1 MSTRTSWLMLA
12 FAPLALAPAVHAQE
26 PRLAPSSVVVTTE
39 DGRVS
44 LDVREAPLRKVLDE
58 IRDRTG
64 VRVRLDDA
72 GQAKIADEI
81 VTIQMESVPVETAL
95 RRLLRDKD
103 LVLVY
108 SPNRLAEAHV
118 YGRSAGRPAAE
129 PPPAASVGSGPAA
142 AAGSGPAGA
151 AESRETVARLR
162 EQALTNADVTARAQ
176 ALEGLAAQPDQR
188 AVRDVVLEVL
198 DRESDPRLLQRALDI
213 AGRDRTIPLEP
224 LVKLAGS
231 SPAPDVR
238 VKALTQLVEHAT
250 RDPRVRQTLE
260 TSAAS
265 DPEPNVRD
273 AARTLLQRVPAP

>member
-1 MSTRTSWLMLA
+1 MRRSWLTLV
-12 FAPLALAPAVHAQE
+12 FALLILAPPVGAQQ
-26 PRLAPSSVVVTTE
+26 PAPPPSVLVTTE

-44 LDVREAPLRKVLDE
+44 LDVREAPLRRVLDE
-58 IRDRTG
+58 IGDRTG

-108 SPNRLAEAHV
+108 APNRLAEAHV
-118 YGRSAGRPAAE
+118 YGRSTGRPAAE

-142 AAGSGPAGA
+142 AA
-151 AESRETVARLR
+151 ESRDTLARLR
-162 EQALTNADVTARAQ
+162 EQALTNTDVNARAQ

-213 AGRDRTIPLEP
+213 VGPDRTIPLEP
-224 LVKLAGS
+224 LVKLAAS
-231 SPAPDVR
+231 SPAPEVR
-238 VKALTQLVEHAT
+238 IKALTQLVEHAT

-260 TSAAS
+260 TAAAG

-273 AARTLLQRVPAP
+273 AARTLLQRVAAP